1 MDSGQAL
8 FDEAFALY
16 DLVKGHAK
24 AQYLSESD
32 GAIIDAGVS
41 VFFRTSS
48 LRTAAQEGKY
58 DEVIAE
64 IIRLKKAVALP

>member
-8 FDEAFALY
+8 FDEAIALY

-24 AQYLSESD
+24 AQYLSESES
-32 GAIIDAGVS
+32 AIIDAGES
-41 VFFRTSS
+41 VFFGTSS

-64 IIRLKKAVALP
+64 IIRLKKVVALP